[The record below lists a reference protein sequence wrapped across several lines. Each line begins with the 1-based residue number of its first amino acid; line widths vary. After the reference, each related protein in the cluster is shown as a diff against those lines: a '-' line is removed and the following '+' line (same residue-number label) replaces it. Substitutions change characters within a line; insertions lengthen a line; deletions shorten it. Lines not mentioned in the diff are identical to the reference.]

1 MILTILLGF
10 LFGLLLAIAQVNK
23 NSVIAGMSTLEDFR
37 VAKTMGAAVGLGVI
51 LISLFVLLGW
61 AEYHTKP

>member
-1 MILTILLGF
+1 M
-10 LFGLLLAIAQVNK
+10 LLAIAQVNK